1 MNLLFPSLTPK
12 YKMSRISPLFSLPG
26 EIRNQIYHYALGP
39 EVNMPGIF
47 ADKRRSELLLIS
59 EPSLPSIG
67 EDSGAEKKKFK
78 PRTTVAY
85 SYAIP
90 LLRTCKLIYHEARAI
105 FFRENQFV
113 KIRTNILALQRA
125 FNECGM
131 MFIDETQV
139 LLQGT
144 DIPWAASLEMITYRD
159 RTFND
164 KYLEIML
171 PAFEMKTFGLIFQ
184 KGKSIYP
191 FWPMGMEQDLNTLV
205 ALDLHVAKSALMP
218 SEYVISELMVPI
230 KELFHV
236 DRLMCDRIDLPHEA
250 IKDRFQRIRVFIT
263 PYESDG
269 WDHEEVV
276 ECNPEG
282 EKKVSKRY
290 DEAMVG
296 KIYETIT
303 KLRAG
308 RVEK

>member
-1 MNLLFPSLTPK
+1 M
-12 YKMSRISPLFSLPG
+12 
-26 EIRNQIYHYALGP
+26 
-39 EVNMPGIF
+39 
-47 ADKRRSELLLIS
+47 
-59 EPSLPSIG
+59 
-67 EDSGAEKKKFK
+67 
-78 PRTTVAY
+78 
-85 SYAIP
+85 
-90 LLRTCKLIYHEARAI
+90 
-105 FFRENQFV
+105 

-131 MFIDETQV
+131 MFIDETQI

-144 DIPWAASLEMITYRD
+144 DIPWAASLEVITYRD

-171 PAFEMKTFGLIFQ
+171 PAFDMKTFGLIFQ

-191 FWPMGMEQDLNTLV
+191 FWPMGMVQDLYTLV
-205 ALDLHVAKSALMP
+205 ALDLHVAESALRP
-218 SEYVISELMVPI
+218 SEDVISERMVPI

-250 IKDRFQRIRVFIT
+250 IKDRLQKIRVFIT
-263 PYESDG
+263 PYQSDG

-276 ECNPEG
+276 ECYPDRKE
-282 EKKVSKRY
+282 KVSDRH

-303 KLRAG
+303 KLRAD